1 VSFFQALVLALLQ
14 GVTELFPVSSLGHT
28 VILPRLF
35 HWSIDQRDPSFLA
48 FVVLLHVGTATALFI
63 YFWDDWR
70 PIIAAVVRSLIAGR
84 MTGSPAEKL
93 GWRLV
98 AGTAPIV
105 PLGFL
110 LERQVREL
118 FASPRIAAA
127 FLMTSAAAIWLIRV
141 DPLTIARA
149 MRQNATATRA
159 FDLRGV
165 GIVLRRPD
173 LRAAFT
179 GAIAA
184 NAAMSASMPTMSLE
198 LHHRGHDLGD
208 ISVALGSHLVGMY
221 VLAPFSGV
229 LVDRIGRR
237 ASLIMGLGVLSLA
250 VTGVL
255 SAGLSVVVPAM
266 FFVGAGWNIAYVAS
280 TALVADAAEPEERGF
295 ALGSMDL
302 VATLASAAMSAA
314 APAILSGA
322 GLGMVVSVAVA
333 FAAVPA
339 ILLVLSRRRAPVAVG
354 A

>member
-1 VSFFQALVLALLQ
+1 
-14 GVTELFPVSSLGHT
+14 
-28 VILPRLF
+28 
-35 HWSIDQRDPSFLA
+35 
-48 FVVLLHVGTATALFI
+48 
-63 YFWDDWR
+63 
-70 PIIAAVVRSLIAGR
+70 
-84 MTGSPAEKL
+84 
-93 GWRLV
+93 
-98 AGTAPIV
+98 
-105 PLGFL
+105 
-110 LERQVREL
+110 
-118 FASPRIAAA
+118 
-127 FLMTSAAAIWLIRV
+127 
-141 DPLTIARA
+141 
-149 MRQNATATRA
+149 
-159 FDLRGV
+159 
-165 GIVLRRPD
+165 
-173 LRAAFT
+173 
-179 GAIAA
+179 
-184 NAAMSASMPTMSLE
+184 
-198 LHHRGHDLGD
+198 
-208 ISVALGSHLVGMY
+208 MY
-221 VLAPFSGV
+221 VFAPYSGV

-280 TALVADAAEPEERGF
+280 TALVADAAEPEERGL